1 MRHLRRYACC
11 VQTRKNTCFLVRHAF
26 MSLVRLHALRATRSI
41 RWESFHL
48 FILFYSSELLSLA
61 LVFIFFCNSFFLFCF
76 LAPFS
81 RPQHHRPVLS
91 STHICD
97 QRLISFFS
105 FCFSFCAIQLDSS
118 ADSFSLAFLIN
129 TFRIQL
135 FCRRHRRRRRHC
147 FCHANSAT
155 RHATAAAAAERMLNE
170 YIVCVFITVSM
181 VGVFFSTFSSSLFFS
196 LSLILLFYT

>member
-1 MRHLRRYACC
+1 MRYEL
-11 VQTRKNTCFLVRHAF
+11 LVR
-26 MSLVRLHALRATRSI
+26 SDRN
-41 RWESFHL
+41 L
-48 FILFYSSELLSLA
+48 FIYLFY
-61 LVFIFFCNSFFLFCF
+61 FIRVNCCHWLWFLFSSVIVFFFFSCF

-81 RPQHHRPVLS
+81 RPQPHHPVLS
-91 STHICD
+91 STPICD
-97 QRLISFFS
+97 QRLISFFY
-105 FCFSFCAIQLDSS
+105 FAFFLCYIQLDSS

-155 RHATAAAAAERMLNE
+155 RHTTATAASERMLNE

-181 VGVFFSTFSSSLFFS
+181 VGVFFSTFSLSLFFF
-196 LSLILLFYT
+196 SLILLFYT